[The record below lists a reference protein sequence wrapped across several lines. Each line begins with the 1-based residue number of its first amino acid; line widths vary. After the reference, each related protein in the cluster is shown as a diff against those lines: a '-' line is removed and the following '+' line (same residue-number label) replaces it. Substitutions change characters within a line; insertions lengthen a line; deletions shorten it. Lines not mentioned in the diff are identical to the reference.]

1 MRIID
6 NLKEFII
13 NNKIKVLIAVL
24 VLMFIIVM
32 MITNKNKDEHKVYDN
47 RNYIYTSEIKDIGG
61 IKSKLP
67 LVNLYGEEIDI
78 LNKDIMGKYYTENLI
93 GEKYM
98 DYEYYKNNNILSLI
112 VKLYYLESNDYAPS
126 NIYFYNIDINEGTLI
141 SNEELLS
148 IYNISTEEVENEL
161 IEHIEEYY
169 NYEVDNNYIS
179 GCDINCYKD
188 RIGSNLLE
196 DISYYVKDNNIYAYK
211 YFLIDRNL
219 AYDENKPFDLFRF
232 KIS

>member
-1 MRIID
+1 
-6 NLKEFII
+6 
-13 NNKIKVLIAVL
+13 
-24 VLMFIIVM
+24 
-32 MITNKNKDEHKVYDN
+32 
-47 RNYIYTSEIKDIGG
+47 
-61 IKSKLP
+61 
-67 LVNLYGEEIDI
+67 
-78 LNKDIMGKYYTENLI
+78 MGKYYTENLI

-112 VKLYYLESNDYAPS
+112 VKLYYLESNDYVPS